1 MTIDNRNLRGL
12 RMSGGYGD
20 SRYACEEC
28 AAIDSRFIFGIGHV
42 YHFIL
47 GACGS

>member
-20 SRYACEEC
+20 SRYAREEC
-28 AAIDSRFIFGIGHV
+28 PAIDTSYICGTGHFS
-42 YHFIL
+42 HSIL
-47 GACGS
+47 GASA